1 MSKSCSPSAVWRR
14 ITRRS
19 GVGFNVTVP
28 NWSSAKT
35 ADPKGESTGDEF
47 ATLEQCNLMAQG
59 DRFQQ
64 FKSAIS
70 TIADNVAQ
78 GYANPAARARKRVP

>member
-1 MSKSCSPSAVWRR
+1 VWRITDFPR
-14 ITRRS
+14 ISNSPHTRS
-19 GVGFNVTVP
+19 
-28 NWSSAKT
+28 KT

-64 FKSAIS
+64 QRGAGSGF
-70 TIADNVAQ
+70 
-78 GYANPAARARKRVP
+78 AASGHQE